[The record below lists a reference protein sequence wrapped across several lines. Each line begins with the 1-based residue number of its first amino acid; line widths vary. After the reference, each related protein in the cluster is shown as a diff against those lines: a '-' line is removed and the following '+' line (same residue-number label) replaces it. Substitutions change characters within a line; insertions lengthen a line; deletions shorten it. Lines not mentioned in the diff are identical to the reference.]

1 MNDLS
6 CTMDMLAGLKD
17 LRDRTARK
25 HPEVNEALQEAIDD
39 TCSKI
44 EAAFAQQSKVRA
56 RLRA

>member
-6 CTMDMLAGLKD
+6 CTMDMLAGLKE
-17 LRDRTARK
+17 LRDRTSRRR
-25 HPEVNEALQEAIDD
+25 PEVNEALQEAIDD

-44 EAAFAQQSKVRA
+44 EAAFSRQDKVRA